1 MSQKAAMRLRKRFEI
16 KFRDIA
22 RVGRPVYPKA
32 ISSEKAARRLHA
44 VVSKQ
49 QLMRSRKSKKG

>member
-22 RVGRPVYPKA
+22 RIGRPSYPKA
-32 ISSEKAARRLHA
+32 ISSEKAARRMRS
-44 VVSKQ
+44 VIEKQ
-49 QLMRSRKSKKG
+49 QLMRQRKSKKG